1 MLELKKIILFLFV
14 THALVSC
21 SDYNKVLNKGT
32 IAEKYS
38 MATQLYDAKKFSKAL
53 RLFEMV
59 VPSYKGK
66 SQMERIQFMISQ
78 SYFNTEDYFNAA
90 FYFERF
96 AKNYPKSSK
105 VEEAEFNA
113 AKSYFLASPKYS
125 LDQADT
131 KKALV
136 SFQEYID
143 AYPNSKRIAESN
155 LMVSQLQYKLEK
167 KAFEIAKQYYEIGYF
182 NSAIVAFDNMI
193 SQYLGTSFREEALF
207 YKFKS
212 SYELG
217 MRSTLRKKGD
227 RLNSAIKAFEKLQRN
242 YPNSDFLKESKKLL
256 KQIKQEQ
263 KIVNS

>member
-14 THALVSC
+14 THALLSC
-21 SDYNKVLNKGT
+21 SDYSKVLNKGT
-32 IAEKYS
+32 VAEKYS
-38 MATQLYDAKKFSKAL
+38 MATQLYDAKKFDKAL

-66 SQMERIQFMISQ
+66 PQMERIQFMISQ
-78 SYFNTEDYFNAA
+78 SYFNTGDYFNAA

-105 VEEAEFNA
+105 LEEAEFNA
-113 AKSYFLASPKYS
+113 AKSSFLASPKFS
-125 LDQADT
+125 LDQTDT

-136 SFQEYID
+136 AFQEYID

-155 LMVSQLQYKLEK
+155 AMVSELQYKLEK
-167 KAFEIAKQYYEIGYF
+167 KAFEISKQYYEIGYF
-182 NSAIVAFDNMI
+182 NSAIVAFDSMI
-193 SQYLGTSFREEALF
+193 SEYLGTSFREEALF

>member
-1 MLELKKIILFLFV
+1 MLELKKIILLLFV
-14 THALVSC
+14 IQTLGSC

-53 RLFEMV
+53 RLFEMI
-59 VPSYKGK
+59 VPSYRGK
-66 SQMERIQFMISQ
+66 PQMERIQFMISQ
-78 SYFNTEDYFNAA
+78 SYFNTGDYFNAA

-96 AKNYPKSSK
+96 AKNYSKSSK
-105 VEEAEFNA
+105 VEDAEFNA

-131 KKALV
+131 KKALDA
-136 SFQEYID
+136 FQKYIN

-155 LMVSQLQYKLEK
+155 LMVSKLQHKLEK

-182 NSAIVAFDNMI
+182 NSAIVAFDNMT
-193 SQYLGTSFREEALF
+193 SEYLGTSFREEALF

-212 SYELG
+212 SFELG
-217 MRSTLRKKGD
+217 MRSTLRKKEI
-227 RLNSAIKAFEKLQRN
+227 RLNAAVKAFEKLQRN
-242 YPNSDFLKESKKLL
+242 FPNSDYMNESKKLL
-256 KQIKQEQ
+256 KQIKQQQ